1 VSIRSNTA
9 REITRAALTCE
20 TVEVLQPAKVG
31 EGLWRNELLF
41 FTKPEIFLVPETNQ
55 SEKSIELILE
65 KISAFDAHIE
75 GIAVIGGRVLEELE
89 IMSKH
94 YGFINLLSTSA
105 SKMLNA
111 DDRRKIEAALGTS
124 VSGFEILGGHE
135 YLERYP
141 GETSSDLDR
150 VWFTEKSAK
159 IRSGFYVRHVEK
171 DGRDIILV
179 NGFHPQQLSH
189 FTNPSHK
196 IVLMLLH
203 SNTDWSILKY
213 DMVGATFPEKAAQ
226 ESIRGI
232 LYAHAKEYGF
242 DAVTIANNGSHLS
255 AGPFEAM
262 FEIVNFFGKIMG
274 LDQRKQPP
282 LTIRRMLEAGI
293 EYEQAIKTVDNPLL
307 IRDGKAVDLFT
318 ATEDMNTDEAIALFK
333 QSL

>member
-1 VSIRSNTA
+1 MSRRSDTA
-9 REITRAALTCE
+9 RDITREALTCD

-41 FTKPEIFLVPETNQ
+41 FTKPEIFLVPETDQ
-55 SEKSIELILE
+55 SEKSIDLILE
-65 KISAFDAHIE
+65 KMRAFDVHIE
-75 GIAVIGGRVLEELE
+75 GIAVVGGRLLEEME

-94 YGFINLLSTSA
+94 YGFINILSTSA
-105 SKMLNA
+105 SKVLNA
-111 DDRRKIEAALGTS
+111 DDRKKIEDALSIS

-135 YLERYP
+135 YLEQYL
-141 GETSSDLDR
+141 GETSADLDR

-159 IRSGFYVRHVEK
+159 IRSGFYVRHVQK
-171 DGRDIILV
+171 DGKDIILV
-179 NGFHPQQLSH
+179 NGFHPQQLAH

-203 SNTDWSILKY
+203 SNTDWSILKN
-213 DMVGATFPEKAAQ
+213 DMVGATFPEKAARD
-226 ESIRGI
+226 SIRGM
-232 LYAHAKEYGF
+232 LYTQAKEYGF
-242 DAVTIANNGSHLS
+242 DAVTIANNGTHLS

-274 LDQRKQPP
+274 LDPRKQPP
-282 LTIRRMLEAGI
+282 LTLRRMLEAGI

-307 IRDGKAVDLFT
+307 VRDGKTVDLFT
-318 ATEDMNTDEAIALFK
+318 ATEDMNTDEAIDLFK